1 MDHFITLRF
10 SASELG
16 ALNRYRMYLKVIHRS
31 DIVSADGTEILE
43 EYKIGD
49 SLKCRRSCLQWPNQA
64 KPPATAWKLWRNALH
79 HFENGTKLLIP
90 LQQWRYPSHQQWQWF
105 ISGDRTKLY
114 KQVSPDQWEA
124 YQIQRVFPQVRTRH
138 SARCYRRCRV
148 ATLLTEIPADS
159 RVLIT
164 ITMEEDQCFAC
175 HMGPPLV
182 ESTVNKILMTDYVAS
197 LLSGEVIDRIQEI
210 RYCVQINNYFYGSV
224 VASESEGGYGFGLSI
239 HATKEICSNSGKL
252 TGRLNMNNGTAVL
265 TGLAGLVYVLSLVE
279 RHSKG
284 SLMVHIPYKSVIQ
297 ELMHECPLGIKQ
309 VLKENSDLV

>member
-1 MDHFITLRF
+1 M
-10 SASELG
+10 
-16 ALNRYRMYLKVIHRS
+16 
-31 DIVSADGTEILE
+31 
-43 EYKIGD
+43 
-49 SLKCRRSCLQWPNQA
+49 
-64 KPPATAWKLWRNALH
+64 
-79 HFENGTKLLIP
+79 
-90 LQQWRYPSHQQWQWF
+90 
-105 ISGDRTKLY
+105 
-114 KQVSPDQWEA
+114 
-124 YQIQRVFPQVRTRH
+124 
-138 SARCYRRCRV
+138 

-252 TGRLNMNNGTAVL
+252 TGRLNMNSGTAVL